1 MDTNMLRRT
10 ISNQLWGSSN
20 NPSSRATMLLMAFG
34 QFVDHD
40 IAHVPFSQEIDCCDE
55 EGNVKSDEDDCFPI
69 KEGGAFR
76 RHSVHLGNSVEPS
89 FLGASRYDVRKIVG
103 FLTSPSFAF
112 GTDLYYKIHAISLTT
127 FTFP

>member
-76 RHSVHLGNSVEPS
+76 GHSVHLGSSVEPS
-89 FLGASRYDVRKIVG
+89 FLDVKVPKAESGSRRLSLFPDQRVFKKRVAMAS
-103 FLTSPSFAF
+103 SNA
-112 GTDLYYKIHAISLTT
+112 
-127 FTFP
+127 